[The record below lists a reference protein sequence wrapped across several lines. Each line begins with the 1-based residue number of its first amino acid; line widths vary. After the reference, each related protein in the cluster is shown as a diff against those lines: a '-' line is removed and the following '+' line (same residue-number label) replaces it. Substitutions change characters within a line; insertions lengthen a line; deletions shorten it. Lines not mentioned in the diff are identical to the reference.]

1 MVRFASFVA
10 FAVLLGAAAPALAK
24 PAEDP
29 DWPCAQRRTGEISA
43 AAVWSGPD
51 LSSVGSWEDDSG
63 AATLARKL
71 ASRRTQI
78 TEMDGLIDEFAT
90 SAGADKSVR
99 LTRVFAGALA
109 VINSERNRVIS
120 GVVRYARGQH
130 LLAEKIRAEADK
142 ISDGEESK
150 DVSSPSALDDAAS
163 SLKWDKRIFDDRS
176 RALSYVC
183 ETPILLER
191 RAFEIARKIQQR
203 L

>member
-1 MVRFASFVA
+1 MVRLAPFVA
-10 FAVLLGAAAPALAK
+10 FALLLGAAAPALAK
-24 PAEDP
+24 PADDL

-51 LSSVGSWEDDSG
+51 LASAGRWDDDAG
-63 AATLARKL
+63 AAALARKL
-71 ASRRTQI
+71 ASRRTQM
-78 TEMDGLIDEFAT
+78 TEMDGLIDEFAA

-99 LTRVFAGALA
+99 LTRVFAGALD
-109 VINSERNRVIS
+109 VINSERNRVIA

-130 LLAEKIRAEADK
+130 RLAEKIRAEADK
-142 ISDGEESK
+142 ISDEQESK

-163 SLKWDKRIFDDRS
+163 GLKWDKRIFDDRS

>member
-1 MVRFASFVA
+1 MVRLAPFVA
-10 FAVLLGAAAPALAK
+10 FALLLGAAAPALAK
-24 PAEDP
+24 PADDP

-51 LSSVGSWEDDSG
+51 LASTGRWDDDAG
-63 AATLARKL
+63 AAALARKL
-71 ASRRTQI
+71 ASRRTQM
-78 TEMDGLIDEFAT
+78 TEMDGLIDEFAA

-99 LTRVFAGALA
+99 LTRVFAGALD
-109 VINSERNRVIS
+109 VINSERNRVIA

-130 LLAEKIRAEADK
+130 RLAEKIRAEADK
-142 ISDGEESK
+142 ISDEQESK

>member
-1 MVRFASFVA
+1 MVRLASFVA
-10 FAVLLGAAAPALAK
+10 FALLLGAAAPALAK
-24 PAEDP
+24 PTDDP

-51 LSSVGSWEDDSG
+51 LASAGRWDDDAG
-63 AATLARKL
+63 AAALARKL
-71 ASRRTQI
+71 ASRRTQM
-78 TEMDGLIDEFAT
+78 TEMDGLIDEFAA
-90 SAGADKSVR
+90 SAGADKSMR
-99 LTRVFAGALA
+99 LTRVFAGALD
-109 VINSERNRVIS
+109 VINSERNRVIA

-130 LLAEKIRAEADK
+130 RLAEKIRAEADK
-142 ISDGEESK
+142 ISDEQESK
-150 DVSSPSALDDAAS
+150 DVSSPSALDDASS

>member
-1 MVRFASFVA
+1 MVRLAPFVA
-10 FAVLLGAAAPALAK
+10 FAFLLGAAALALAK
-24 PAEDP
+24 PADDP

-51 LSSVGSWEDDSG
+51 LDSVGRWDDDAG
-63 AATLARKL
+63 AAALARKL
-71 ASRRTQI
+71 ASRRTQM
-78 TEMDGLIDEFAT
+78 TEADGLIDEFAA
-90 SAGADKSVR
+90 SAGADKSAR

-109 VINSERNRVIS
+109 IVNGERNRVIA

-142 ISDGEESK
+142 ISDEQESK
-150 DVSSPSALDDAAS
+150 DVSSPSALDEAAS

-191 RAFEIARKIQQR
+191 RVFEIARKIQQR